1 MSTAVEVFCDRDRV
15 ILAFAYRIR
24 DFQLEPDDAE
34 HLSALVDRAA
44 DFCEA
49 WVTSGGKREVLCGGE
64 RGAFVKSW
72 DGFVNVRLDSVTD
85 RESIPY
91 EAARRLSAEIRAK
104 VPEARERMSI
114 SWVPKWRPNFI
125 GA

>member
-1 MSTAVEVFCDRDRV
+1 MSTVVEVFSDKDRV
-15 ILAFAYRIR
+15 VIAFMYRIR

-34 HLSALVDRAA
+34 HLSTLMNTAA

-49 WVTSGGKREVLCGGE
+49 WVTSGGKSEVLCGGE
-64 RGAFVKSW
+64 RGALVKSW

-91 EAARRLSAEIRAK
+91 KAARLLAAEIRAK
-104 VPEARERMSI
+104 APEARERMSI
-114 SWVPKWRPNFI
+114 SWVPVWRPNFI